1 MPELSF
7 GEIASWGLILGVVV
21 FLASQRLGQGPAVA
35 AAMLAAL
42 TTKAALLGLN

>member
-7 GEIASWGLILGVVV
+7 GEVASWGLILGILV
-21 FLASQRLGQGPAVA
+21 FVASQRLGQGPALAV
-35 AAMLAAL
+35 AMLAAL